1 MKDVILTLAN
11 GDRRD
16 ATISPGQS
24 LMEAIRE
31 AEPDGVAALCGGNCS
46 CGTCHVYVDRL
57 FMPQLPE
64 IEIEEEEL
72 LSGIEN
78 SAEQSRLSCQLSYE
92 AVPDGL
98 RITVPP
104 PID

>member
-1 MKDVILTLAN
+1 VKNVILTLLN
-11 GDRRD
+11 GEKHTAR
-16 ATISPGQS
+16 ISPGQS
-24 LMEAIRE
+24 LMEAIRA
-31 AEPDGVAALCGGNCS
+31 AEPDGVVALCGGNCS
-46 CGTCHVYVDRL
+46 CGTCHIYVDRL
-57 FMPQLPE
+57 FMGRLPG

-78 SAEQSRLSCQLSYE
+78 SGDQSRLSCRLSYD

-104 PID
+104 PVD